1 MVHKIISVIPTGR
14 KDIHLWDTRN
24 GMVFGII
31 ITAEGNSTNVIL
43 RGCLVED
50 VDVMTKNKN

>member
-1 MVHKIISVIPTGR
+1 MVAKYIVDIPTGR
-14 KDIHLWDTRN
+14 KDIRLWDTKN

-31 ITAEGNSTNVIL
+31 TTEGTSTNVIL

-50 VDVMTKNKN
+50 VIVMTTNKN